1 MRRRI
6 LVAGGTGLIGRTLVA
21 ALLSKGY
28 CVSILTRN
36 VNSIKKN
43 RSETLNYVVWDGHF
57 SPKLVHDVNDC
68 YAIINLAGEGIGD
81 GLWTTSRRKRLIWS
95 RLGATRALARAC
107 QFASKKPS
115 VFIQASAIGYYQSN
129 VDELQ
134 TEESL
139 PGKSFLSRLTLDWE
153 ASAKYEV
160 PTGIRLVLLRTG
172 VVLSRNGG
180 MLKKL
185 VLPIKL
191 CAGAWFGNGKQ
202 VVPWIHIADEVNAI
216 IHLLESNSAQGA
228 FNLVAPNSVNQKELI
243 KVVAKKLNRSAVLS
257 IPAKVVKTLLGQ
269 MGEELMLSG
278 SNVSSEKLKSQ
289 NFNFIHPNIEIAIDD
304 LFK

>member
-289 NFNFIHPNIEIAIDD
+289 NFNFIHPNIEIALDD
-304 LFK
+304 LFT

>member
-1 MRRRI
+1 MQRRI
-6 LVAGGTGLIGRTLVA
+6 LVAGGTGLIGQTLVA

-28 CVSILTRN
+28 SVNILTRN
-36 VNSIKKN
+36 ANAIRKSQPEN
-43 RSETLNYVVWDGHF
+43 LNYVLWDGHF
-57 SPKLVHDVNDC
+57 SPKLVHDVNDS

-107 QFASKKPS
+107 QFATKKPS
-115 VFIQASAIGYYQSN
+115 VFIQASAIGFYPSN
-129 VDELQ
+129 VDEVQ

-139 PGKSFLSRLTLDWE
+139 PGSSFLSRLTVDWE

-160 PTGIRLVLLRTG
+160 PTGVRLVLLRTG

-191 CAGAWFGNGKQ
+191 FAGAWFGNGKQ
-202 VVPWIHIADEVNAI
+202 IVPWIHIADEVNAI
-216 IHLLESNSAQGA
+216 LHLLEDDSAHGA
-228 FNLVAPNSVNQKELI
+228 YNLVAPHTVSQRELI
-243 KVVAKKLNRSAVLS
+243 KAVAKKLKRPAFLY
-257 IPAKVVKTLLGQ
+257 IPAFLVKLLLGK
-269 MGEELMLSG
+269 MGEELMLSS
-278 SNVSSEKLKSQ
+278 SNVSPEKLTNLK
-289 NFNFIHPNIEIAIDD
+289 FRFKHPQIEGAIDN